1 MKQFRA
7 YDALVA
13 LKEIEENVQP
23 KEGWEFHDIMYRNF
37 AWCYSFLDEAEK
49 SLEYTRKSVEVKKTN
64 GVQPTW
70 FDIWDLGKAHVR
82 LGRKTQQREEMKI
95 GFELC
100 SKAGEIHRTAEASDW
115 IMLTK
120 ILSNAGEVA
129 MGIGD
134 SHFLK
139 EEKEEARTWY
149 EKAEKP
155 LAESYELHVS
165 LGPMKP
171 LAGRQAGTMADCMVR
186 LERWPE
192 AREYLA
198 LALRVECT
206 KDSTTN
212 GSLIELL
219 DRVVSC
225 HQELGDMPG
234 MLEYVPHLEQAM
246 VGLRQRG
253 WDRRERDV
261 YALLLQRISTV
272 LLLAS
277 EGTGQMIGKAL
288 EVLEEAQNNL
298 RIFIGEAARPEDLP
312 DTHAEE
318 SLPARPST
326 MLPEADAESGIHEPP
341 NAMARGSSLIPEAKD
356 STKSAIDWPG
366 TSQDLLKRIDGVAA
380 VSSPGFQPSETP
392 AFAMEW
398 PDSMPVEAT
407 EESPAVSSGFPPTP
421 GGRFPPSPG
430 FAEASPAKE
439 LCESRNE
446 EARLTRLESQMTRLV
461 EERDADRRELL
472 ELKLKVH
479 GLLQD
484 LERSRNELR
493 QVEEAREKAEII
505 SKQVEDLQFLLR
517 ALH

>member
-1 MKQFRA
+1 LDLIGVYLKNYEIDKCDYVLERVVPLARKRGGTWLIKALDKLCAVRMKQFRA

-13 LKEIEENVQP
+13 LKEIEENVPFQP
-23 KEGWEFHDIMYRNF
+23 EEGWEFHDIMYRNF
-37 AWCYSFLDEAEK
+37 AWCYSSLDEAEK
-49 SLEYTRKSVEVKKTN
+49 CLEYTRKSVEVKKTN

-70 FDIWDLGKAHVR
+70 FDIWDLGKAHAR
-82 LGRKTQQREEMKI
+82 LGQKTQQREEMKI

-100 SKAGEIHRTAEASDW
+100 SKAGEIHRTAEASDR
-115 IMLTK
+115 IMLAK
-120 ILSNAGEVA
+120 ILSNVGEVA

-165 LGPMKP
+165 SLGPMKP
-171 LAGRQAGTMADCMVR
+171 LAGWQAGTMAHCMVR

-234 MLEYVPHLEQAM
+234 MLEYVPDLEQAM

-298 RIFIGEAARPEDLP
+298 QIFIGEAARPEDLP
-312 DTHAEE
+312 DTHAEVD
-318 SLPARPST
+318 LD
-326 MLPEADAESGIHEPP
+326 LPEEDEKAKIKKKKFGPQVDNASELLEQIRTSIKILKVSQTGSQEEVQAAAGQSSTASTARFEEQMPEP
-341 NAMARGSSLIPEAKD
+341 
-356 STKSAIDWPG
+356 
-366 TSQDLLKRIDGVAA
+366 AA
-380 VSSPGFQPSETP
+380 P
-392 AFAMEW
+392 A
-398 PDSMPVEAT
+398 
-407 EESPAVSSGFPPTP
+407 PPTP
-421 GGRFPPSPG
+421 APAPPSSP
-430 FAEASPAKE
+430 SPAKPAPTAE
-439 LCESRNE
+439 PAFRRDGLNSLRGVLREVSR
-446 EARLTRLESQMTRLV
+446 AR
-461 EERDADRRELL
+461 
-472 ELKLKVH
+472 
-479 GLLQD
+479 
-484 LERSRNELR
+484 
-493 QVEEAREKAEII
+493 
-505 SKQVEDLQFLLR
+505 
-517 ALH
+517 